1 MTLASFIRYALLV
14 FIAVSHAAPGLAQE
28 GEPIEPP
35 AAAPDAEPTEETRT
49 SDEVIGDLP
58 QGQQNAVQQAIEEAE
73 TPEGTTVIVVPP
85 PEATT
90 REYDPA
96 SETDQEAEAE
106 ERVRRGVPG
115 DELHP
120 KGEDEMMGDHVV
132 DRGDIKFRPG
142 KGVEINSADDDFQL
156 RIRVR
161 VQMLYSYVHDEN
173 LGTNEGDEPEANLN
187 DFRIRRARFVFQ
199 GHAFGAHNQYKL
211 EIDPLRK
218 DNVVL
223 DYYLD
228 FTKNRDVQVR
238 VGQYKISSNR
248 QRVISSGNLQMVDR
262 SIVNAEFS
270 LDRDMSIDIRSRDFL
285 GKNKMRYVFGISTGN
300 GLNNPQF
307 TDFSMVYLARLE
319 YLPLGIF
326 RDMSEVDF
334 ARTKPRLAI
343 GATYSFFQGANRVR
357 GMVGDDFA
365 DGGTANYHFA
375 YVDAIFKARGFSAI
389 TEFSFR
395 EGYRKTIGDN
405 TVPPGCD
412 LADPGCS
419 LADETAPR
427 NGLGWMLQAGY
438 LIPNTRFEFAARGA
452 LIKANSKRGATS
464 LTDRYGTTFSVSYY
478 FARHPFKIQA
488 DVSQLWEDTFG
499 EGSTVFR
506 LQLQASL

>member
-1 MTLASFIRYALLV
+1 
-14 FIAVSHAAPGLAQE
+14 
-28 GEPIEPP
+28 
-35 AAAPDAEPTEETRT
+35 
-49 SDEVIGDLP
+49 
-58 QGQQNAVQQAIEEAE
+58 
-73 TPEGTTVIVVPP
+73 
-85 PEATT
+85 
-90 REYDPA
+90 
-96 SETDQEAEAE
+96 
-106 ERVRRGVPG
+106 
-115 DELHP
+115 
-120 KGEDEMMGDHVV
+120 MMGDHVV

-187 DFRIRRARFVFQ
+187 DFRLRRARFVFQ
-199 GHAFGAHNQYKL
+199 GHAFGEHNQYKL

-228 FTKNRDVQVR
+228 FTKNRDIQVR

-375 YVDAIFKARGFSAI
+375 YVDAILKARGFSAI